1 MWRYPHCVVGRV
13 PRPATGR
20 RRPGAGA
27 GLPHRHGA
35 DARSDRDDHRL
46 RRGRPDADLRGDRRH
61 AGIRDPGPQPVAGHR
76 GRPAAGPG
84 GGRGRSSGPRPD
96 GPAGPV
102 VAAGPGR
109 PHRAAPARRPQA
121 LRRTRYGVD
130 AQTPATTPRR
140 GVGHPAGE
148 GRPVITVTEDPVL
161 LVGVPATTRRLRAA
175 LRANAVFCLLCGV
188 ALVAAGGFVAGPSA
202 WAWPGSG
209 PGGVAGGPGGRAA
222 AAVGA
227 AGGGRGHGVAGGQHR
242 PAGRTTRRPGRVWPP
257 SPRWPPPWRVSRSG
271 KPRVWPPL
279 TDHELYGRLAPNL
292 TTVEVISAAGEPL
305 RRRCTNTAGD
315 GWEETCTLW
324 EDGRRFA
331 VDVDTGHYPYPILLM
346 RGLWQVDPH
355 PAGSRVTM
363 RFVYRAQPSV
373 TGGLFAIV
381 FRLLFTLA
389 LDRIF
394 RGWRTRL
401 SPQGSR

>member
-1 MWRYPHCVVGRV
+1 M
-13 PRPATGR
+13 
-20 RRPGAGA
+20 
-27 GLPHRHGA
+27 
-35 DARSDRDDHRL
+35 
-46 RRGRPDADLRGDRRH
+46 
-61 AGIRDPGPQPVAGHR
+61 
-76 GRPAAGPG
+76 
-84 GGRGRSSGPRPD
+84 
-96 GPAGPV
+96 
-102 VAAGPGR
+102 
-109 PHRAAPARRPQA
+109 
-121 LRRTRYGVD
+121 
-130 AQTPATTPRR
+130 
-140 GVGHPAGE
+140 
-148 GRPVITVTEDPVL
+148 
-161 LVGVPATTRRLRAA
+161 AA
-175 LRANAVFCLLCGV
+175 LAAV
-188 ALVAAGGFVAGPSA
+188 
-202 WAWPGSG
+202 
-209 PGGVAGGPGGRAA
+209 A
-222 AAVGA
+222 AAVAGVAVGQA
-227 AGGGRGHGVAGGQHR
+227 AGLAAVHR
-242 PAGRTTRRPGRVWPP
+242 DDPLADVEAVESTRVFAAPPARVWPL
-257 SPRWPPPWRVSRSG
+257 
-271 KPRVWPPL
+271 L

-324 EDGRRFA
+324 EDGPRFA